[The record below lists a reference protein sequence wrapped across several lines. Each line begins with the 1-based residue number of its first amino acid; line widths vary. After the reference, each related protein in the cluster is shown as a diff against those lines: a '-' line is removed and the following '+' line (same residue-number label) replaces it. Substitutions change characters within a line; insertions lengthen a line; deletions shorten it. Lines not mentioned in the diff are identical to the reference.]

1 MSICLLDTSVFC
13 NIVQVPGRSQQADE
27 VRAQLK
33 SLTRDRTTF
42 LLPMISILETGNHV
56 GQVSGGSAR
65 REAAIRFVAQVHGA
79 LQGRAPWCPTPFLH
93 PDDLRSWLS
102 IFPDS
107 AKQKCGLGDLVII
120 QEWER
125 QRAFHPAR
133 RVFIWS
139 FDQHLHGYDT
149 GHRI

>member
-13 NIVQVPGRSQQADE
+13 NIVAVPGKCQQADE
-27 VRAQLK
+27 VRARLN
-33 SLTRDRTTF
+33 SLIRDRTTF
-42 LLPMISILETGNHV
+42 LLPMISILETGNHI
-56 GQVSGGSAR
+56 GQVSDGSAR
-65 REAAIRFVAQVHGA
+65 REAAIRFVAQVQGA
-79 LQGRAPWCPTPFLH
+79 LNGLAPWWPTPFVR
-93 PDDLRSWLS
+93 PEDLRSWLS
-102 IFPDS
+102 LFPDS

-125 QRAFHPAR
+125 QRALHPIR